1 MIIIH
6 IKSGLVLKTIGK
18 DEIFKN
24 ARPSRAVVAVGAR
37 CLVAPAATAQAAHS
51 AQLSCASS

>member
-6 IKSGLVLKTIGK
+6 ICKSRLVFKTIVK

-24 ARPSRAVVAVGAR
+24 ARPSRTVVAVGAR
-37 CLVAPAATAQAAHS
+37 YLVAPAAAAQAAHS
-51 AQLSCASS
+51 